1 MLHDLKRRGALAL
14 AALPIGIALTR
25 PAQAEEKPAGSPP
38 VTFDVW
44 IQAAAL
50 GQTYSDCLDRLDFE
64 GLGKIFTADATYDYA
79 PGAVKVGRVAIAEF
93 LKGALVTQARTI
105 HFVSAPAVS
114 AGTEPGTY
122 TSWMS
127 VMARHEGKNG
137 QNHTVYGRYVDLLQP
152 DAASGA
158 LLIAR
163 RKVFTQIAEGAG
175 ADNPRY
181 WLDRG
186 AA

>member
-1 MLHDLKRRGALAL
+1 MSHGLSRRGGLAL
-14 AALPIGIALTR
+14 AVLPLGAALATSAR
-25 PAQAEEKPAGSPP
+25 AEVKPATASA

-44 IQAAAL
+44 LQVSTL
-50 GQTYSDCLDRLDFE
+50 GQTYCDCLDRLDFE
-64 GLGKIFTADATYDYA
+64 GLVKIFTADATYDYA
-79 PGAVKVGRVAIAEF
+79 PGSTKVGGAAIAEL

-105 HFVSAPAVS
+105 HFVGAPAVRV
-114 AGTEPGTY
+114 GTEPGTY
-122 TSWMS
+122 TAWTS

-152 DAASGA
+152 DPASGT

-163 RKVFTQIAEGAG
+163 RKVFTQIAEGVGAG
-175 ADNPRY
+175 NPRY

-186 AA
+186 GA